1 VLATEYVAL
10 GSLAGLTGCIL
21 AAVAGWALVTFLF
34 ELSFRLPLLQLAGI
48 GLAAAVTTVLV
59 GLVAGRD
66 ALRRAPLAVLREIG
80 E

>member
-1 VLATEYVAL
+1 MEPLHALVL
-10 GSLAGLTGCIL
+10 
-21 AAVAGWALVTFLF
+21 LVTFMGL
-34 ELSFRLPLLQLAGI
+34 LSIGVPISAGI